1 MDYVM
6 YFAFVNI
13 CCDIILLLFVTL
25 FISYHYLRYMSIV
38 FL

>member
-13 CCDIILLLFVTL
+13 CCDIISLLFVTL
-25 FISYHYLRYMSIV
+25 FISYHHFCYMSIL